1 MEGCHYQIELD
12 VAQRLKL
19 GDISMKKILS
29 LALGLSFLFGTLA
42 IAQDT
47 SQGSTDSSKTT
58 KKKSKKSKK
67 SKSSSAPSDTSAA
80 PKQ

>member
-1 MEGCHYQIELD
+1 
-12 VAQRLKL
+12 
-19 GDISMKKILS
+19 MKKILS

-47 SQGSTDSSKTT
+47 SAGSTDSSKSTKK
-58 KKKSKKSKK
+58 KKKSKKSKSDT
-67 SKSSSAPSDTSAA
+67 SKMSSDTSAA